1 MVSVPVADLRSVY
14 SIDVECVACGRG
26 HLARSVAQIA
36 LVVSLASLRR
46 KMLRLLRMM
55 CFAAAC
61 HGQWRVAHASTS

>member
-36 LVVSLASLRR
+36 LVVSLASL
-46 KMLRLLRMM
+46 
-55 CFAAAC
+55 
-61 HGQWRVAHASTS
+61 

>member
-36 LVVSLASLRR
+36 LVVSLARLRSNMSR
-46 KMLRLLRMM
+46 FLRFLCFLLQH
-55 CFAAAC
+55 A
-61 HGQWRVAHASTS
+61 VASEV